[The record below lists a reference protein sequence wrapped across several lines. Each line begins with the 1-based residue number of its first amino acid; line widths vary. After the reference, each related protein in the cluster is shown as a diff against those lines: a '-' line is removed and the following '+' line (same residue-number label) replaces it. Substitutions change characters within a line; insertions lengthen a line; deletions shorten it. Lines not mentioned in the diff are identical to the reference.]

1 MGSLAQTVTAA
12 GFRREALETAADED
26 QRKLQRAVNGAFPE
40 GKEVQLTRHQSGN
53 DLWPF

>member
-1 MGSLAQTVTAA
+1 MAA
-12 GFRREALETAADED
+12 GFSREALETAADED

-53 DLWPF
+53 DLWLFELYRS